1 MDTIGKFKT
10 NFLGKNKSFKIGF
23 NNRSPFSYITGTG
36 VGQPSFSDQ
45 GVKSFEP
52 SDWKAAYDTS
62 DAVAAEAKAAQK
74 AGVAGGKAF
83 TALDNAAAGGV
94 GGETGGLDGKGGGFS
109 EALGIDYGDAGN
121 LSRSEMTFDN
131 ADPEMLKMFSDWR
144 NSSSFNRDKG
154 WDDFMKVFQPAEE
167 EEEED

>member
-23 NNRSPFSYITGTG
+23 NNRSPFSYITATG
-36 VGQPSFSDQ
+36 VGQPSFADE

-74 AGVAGGKAF
+74 AGEAGGKAF
-83 TALDNAAAGGV
+83 GKL
-94 GGETGGLDGKGGGFS
+94 TGGTLTKS
-109 EALGIDYGDAGN
+109 LGIKPEEKEEEPV
-121 LSRSEMTFDN
+121 SRSQMTLDN
-131 ADPEMLKMFSDWR
+131 ADPAMLQMFSNWK
-144 NSSSFNRDKG
+144 SSKITNTDGSWQEFM
-154 WDDFMKVFQPAEE
+154 DFLNAG
-167 EEEED
+167 

>member
-1 MDTIGKFKT
+1 MNTIGKFKT

-74 AGVAGGKAF
+74 AGEAGGKAF
-83 TALDNAAAGGV
+83 SAGVDAAS
-94 GGETGGLDGKGGGFS
+94 GKEKGSFS
-109 EALGIDYGDAGN
+109 KALGIEYDEKEEPV
-121 LSRSEMTFDN
+121 SRSEMTLDN
-131 ADPEMLKMFSDWR
+131 ADPAMLQMFSDWR
-144 NSSSFNRDKG
+144 KSSSFNSDKS
-154 WDDFMKVFQPAEE
+154 WSDFMETFQEE
-167 EEEED
+167 E

>member
-36 VGQPSFSDQ
+36 VGQPSFADQ

-74 AGVAGGKAF
+74 AGEAGGKAF
-83 TALDNAAAGGV
+83 SAGVDAAS
-94 GGETGGLDGKGGGFS
+94 GKEKGSFS
-109 EALGIDYGDAGN
+109 KALGIEYDEEK
-121 LSRSEMTFDN
+121 SI
-131 ADPEMLKMFSDWR
+131 
-144 NSSSFNRDKG
+144 NSSRLR
-154 WDDFMKVFQPAEE
+154 VLEE
-167 EEEED
+167 FKKD